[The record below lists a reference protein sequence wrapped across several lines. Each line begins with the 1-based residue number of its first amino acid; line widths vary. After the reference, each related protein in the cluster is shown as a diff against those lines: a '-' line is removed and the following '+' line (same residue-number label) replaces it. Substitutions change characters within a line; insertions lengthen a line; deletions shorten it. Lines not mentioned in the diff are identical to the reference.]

1 MSEFFRKLSW
11 LFRRRTRE
19 QDLEA
24 ELRFH
29 IEEAAE
35 EHRLEGASCEHA
47 LRAALRDL
55 GNVGIVRED
64 TRAAWSWSWF
74 EQLRQDCRYALRG
87 MRRNP
92 MFTAMAASSLALG
105 IGANTAIS
113 SFLDALLLR
122 SLPVIEPH
130 RLVVL
135 NWHNSVDHDTVFH
148 GGSGSVYDDPKYG
161 STSRIFPYPAFEAFQ
176 KSQNVLSTLFAYLPT
191 RNLNLIIRGQAE
203 VAAGEYVSGDFFRGL
218 ELAPAV
224 GRLLDPD
231 DDRPGAAAVAVLSY
245 GFSESH
251 FGGIGAAVSQTIIVN
266 NIPFTVIGVARP
278 DFNGVDP
285 SFAARFFIPVHTN
298 VLVDPI
304 RFGLKR
310 RRYVSG
316 NDYWIELMGRLR
328 PGVSRTQAEVQ
339 FATLFH
345 AWVQTTAATDAERA
359 HLPALHLTDGATG
372 IDTLRRRFSQPFFL
386 LWVMVGL
393 ILAIACANIAN
404 LLLARAASR
413 RREMAVRLGIGAGK
427 ERVVRQLLTESI
439 LLSVLGGGLGVL
451 FAIGGMRFLTATLQ
465 GDGGA
470 FPIHPQLNWRVF
482 AVAAALSIFTGLLFG
497 LAPALEA
504 ARVDVMPS
512 LRGGLA
518 DQPGFRPRLLR
529 VSLSQVLITVQVA
542 LSTLI
547 LIGAGLFLRTLQNL
561 QSVQLG
567 FDRENV
573 LLFKVNARQAGH
585 RDPELTTFY
594 RDLQLRLA
602 SIPGV
607 HTATISNSPLVG
619 EGTWSSPVVPMG
631 QPAPTNPPDGH
642 GSLGRGQYTH
652 VLTVGP
658 DFFATMQIPLVA
670 GREFDERD
678 GPNSSPVAIV
688 NQAWAKVN
696 LGDGKPMGQQV
707 VLETDGRRVQMQVVG
722 VARNAR
728 YGDLKGDYP
737 AIVYM
742 PFWQNLYRPPEEAT
756 YALRANGDPLAL
768 AASAREVVRQAD
780 SRIPITGL
788 KTQAAM
794 IDQTMTAEAMFA
806 KLCAGFAILS
816 LAIACI
822 GLYGTIAHTVGKRT
836 NEIGLRIAL
845 GASLPRLVW
854 LMVRQV
860 TLVAAIGLIAGVIAA
875 LGLSH
880 LLESLLYGVKPADPA
895 TIAAAIAT
903 LLAAAGTAAYIPA
916 RRASQIEP
924 VVALRHE

>member
-1 MSEFFRKLSW
+1 
-11 LFRRRTRE
+11 
-19 QDLEA
+19 
-24 ELRFH
+24 
-29 IEEAAE
+29 
-35 EHRLEGASCEHA
+35 
-47 LRAALRDL
+47 
-55 GNVGIVRED
+55 
-64 TRAAWSWSWF
+64 
-74 EQLRQDCRYALRG
+74 
-87 MRRNP
+87 
-92 MFTAMAASSLALG
+92 
-105 IGANTAIS
+105 
-113 SFLDALLLR
+113 
-122 SLPVIEPH
+122 
-130 RLVVL
+130 
-135 NWHNSVDHDTVFH
+135 
-148 GGSGSVYDDPKYG
+148 
-161 STSRIFPYPAFEAFQ
+161 
-176 KSQNVLSTLFAYLPT
+176 
-191 RNLNLIIRGQAE
+191 
-203 VAAGEYVSGDFFRGL
+203 
-218 ELAPAV
+218 
-224 GRLLDPD
+224 
-231 DDRPGAAAVAVLSY
+231 
-245 GFSESH
+245 
-251 FGGIGAAVSQTIIVN
+251 
-266 NIPFTVIGVARP
+266 
-278 DFNGVDP
+278 
-285 SFAARFFIPVHTN
+285 
-298 VLVDPI
+298 
-304 RFGLKR
+304 
-310 RRYVSG
+310 
-316 NDYWIELMGRLR
+316 
-328 PGVSRTQAEVQ
+328 
-339 FATLFH
+339 
-345 AWVQTTAATDAERA
+345 
-359 HLPALHLTDGATG
+359 
-372 IDTLRRRFSQPFFL
+372 
-386 LWVMVGL
+386 MVGL

-413 RREMAVRLGIGAGK
+413 RREMAIRLGIGAGK
-427 ERVVRQLLTESI
+427 ERVVRQLLTECI
-439 LLSVLGGGLGVL
+439 LLSVLGGGFGVL
-451 FAIGGMRFLTATLQ
+451 FAVGGMRFLTATLQ

-482 AVAAALSIFTGLLFG
+482 AVAAALSIFTGLIFG

-518 DQPGFRPRLLR
+518 DQPGSRPRLLR
-529 VSLSQVLITVQVA
+529 VSLSQVLITVQIG

-594 RDLQLRLA
+594 RDLQLRLG

-607 HTATISNSPLVG
+607 RRATISNSPLVG
-619 EGTWSSPVVPMG
+619 EGTWSSPVVLMG

-670 GREFDERD
+670 GRGFDERD

-696 LGDGKPMGQQV
+696 VGDGNAMGREV

-794 IDQTMTAEAMFA
+794 IDETMTGEAMFA
-806 KLCAGFAILS
+806 KLCTGFAILS
-816 LAIACI
+816 LAIACV

-880 LLESLLYGVKPADPA
+880 LLRSLLYGVNPADPA
-895 TIAAAIAT
+895 TITAAIVT